1 MKKITLILIHFCF
14 VTFAVAQI
22 HKFKL
27 DGQILDSAYLNGKV
41 VIQYKDGQFE
51 NRKDSVTA
59 INGSFSLT
67 GNIPFVARVTMWIYP
82 STIGMKKKW
91 PINVFFSLESCQAT
105 IKLKSSMD
113 FELNGSK
120 CYEDQSEL
128 NRRSKTILSTVA
140 KENITKE
147 LNRLSD
153 SFIQANPVS
162 YYSLLLLEEKAFNTQ
177 NHMALNQDFQNLPK
191 EFKESLI
198 GKKIAEKIKNLKK
211 VAIGQAAPNF
221 SLRDMSGKLVKLSD
235 YKGKYVFLHFWGSF
249 CNPCRIENKNLTAA
263 YALLKNQ
270 NIIFIG
276 ISVDESKAS
285 LVKAIEK
292 DNISWAQLAS
302 FNGYNEKTALDYSIN
317 GVPSNFLINPKGLII
332 ARDLKGNELAQKIID
347 NMK

>member
-1 MKKITLILIHFCF
+1 MKKIILILLHFCIIII
-14 VTFAVAQI
+14 AVAQK
-22 HKFKL
+22 HEFKL

-41 VIQYKDGQFE
+41 VIQYKDGQYE
-51 NRKDSVTA
+51 NKRDSVIA
-59 INGSFSLT
+59 YNGAFSIN
-67 GNIPFVARVTMWIYP
+67 GNIPFVTRVIMWIHP
-82 STIGMKKKW
+82 STTGIKKKW
-91 PINVFFSLESCQAT
+91 PINVYFSLESCQAT

-120 CYEDQSEL
+120 CYDDQAEL
-128 NRRSKTILSTVA
+128 KRRTKTILSTA
-140 KENITKE
+140 PKGIIPKE

-153 SFIQANPVS
+153 SFIQAKPVS

-177 NHMALNQDFQNLPK
+177 NHMELNQDYQNLPK

-198 GKKIAEKIKNLKK
+198 GKKIAEKIKDLKK

-221 SLRDMSGKLVKLSD
+221 RIRDMSGKLVKLSD

-249 CNPCRIENKNLTAA
+249 CNPCRAENKNLTTA
-263 YALLKNQ
+263 YVLLKDQ
-270 NIIFIG
+270 NIIFLG

-285 LVKAIEK
+285 LIQAIEK
-292 DNISWAQLAS
+292 DNITWTQLS
-302 FNGYNEKTALDYSIN
+302 SYNGYREKTVLDYCIN

-332 ARDLKGNELAQKIID
+332 AKDLKGNDIAQKIID